1 MIIKGDAKTRALA
14 IFDRWYAAHEAR
26 DTKAL
31 AAALAE
37 DAQIHSLFR
46 REPVLGRAAAVTHFL
61 SVNATF
67 SDLAMSLT
75 CVPAPY
81 ADRVLVE
88 VEFSGAFTGEL
99 TWNEESKHGAGQRFC
114 VPGVAIVRTG
124 QDAVRSVSTFFN
136 RDDWLMQI
144 GFDAGTRSTTV
155 RS

>member
-1 MIIKGDAKTRALA
+1 MTIEGDAKARTLEL
-14 IFDRWYAAHEAR
+14 FERWYTAHEAR
-26 DTKAL
+26 DTAAL

-67 SDLAMSLT
+67 SDLAMSLA
-75 CVPAPY
+75 CAPAPY

-99 TWNEESKHGAGQRFC
+99 TWNEESKRGAGQRFR
-114 VPGVAIVRTG
+114 VPGLQLSAPG
-124 QDAVRSVSTFFN
+124 K
-136 RDDWLMQI
+136 
-144 GFDAGTRSTTV
+144 TRSG
-155 RS
+155 RSARSSTAMTG